1 MTLRLDSNLG
11 CFSSFIIVKFKNN
24 NFLFL
29 INHTECAE
37 SSVESLSM
45 IDDDVAVTF
54 TAASCAIC
62 ILGKRGRSWALHWLW
77 ELCGLGFEI
86 YMLIHTDETETH
98 VQQLQQNVDIL
109 HVAERVRFLVLVFR
123 RFLSTLDPRS
133 SFLFHLSFL
142 FVKSEPSPVNV
153 AEEAQAMRKV
163 PAIILCVSQFTE
175 WEGAKF
181 ALALALAPLFK
192 LSK

>member
-1 MTLRLDSNLG
+1 MGL
-11 CFSSFIIVKFKNN
+11 
-24 NFLFL
+24 
-29 INHTECAE
+29 CA
-37 SSVESLSM
+37 
-45 IDDDVAVTF
+45 
-54 TAASCAIC
+54 
-62 ILGKRGRSWALHWLW
+62 
-77 ELCGLGFEI
+77 LGFEI
-86 YMLIHTDETETH
+86 YMLIHTDEAETH
-98 VQQLQQNVDIL
+98 VRQLQHNVDIL
-109 HVAERVRFLVLVFR
+109 HVAERVRFLVLVFH

-181 ALALALAPLFK
+181 ALAHTPLFETVQISEVEFGRGRESDVNPGFSERHFVFFV
-192 LSK
+192 LFRDGAITFFQDP